1 MSEKIR
7 PAHRQRKAVL
17 YVRQSSLYQ
26 VNHNLE
32 SQRLQYAMQE
42 RLKKLGWQEVEIVDQ
57 DLGRSA
63 AVALRRS
70 GFQRMVADV
79 CLGKVGAV
87 AARELSRFARNSREW
102 QHLVEVCRIVDTLLI
117 DEETIYDARLSDDRL
132 LLGLKG
138 SLNEYELDLFRL
150 RSQTARKQKAMR
162 GELGMNMPVGYVNA
176 GDGRVEKDPDQ
187 RVQQAV
193 RSVFEKFLELGTA
206 RQVLMWFLDQG
217 LELPGWTWQDG
228 HRLIV
233 WRPPTYHVILRTLE
247 HPIYAGAYAWGKTR
261 TDSTLAGDQVRR
273 VHHRKPREEWLV
285 LQPNHHEGYIE
296 WHTHERIQTM
306 IQKNRQVCSGVVEPG
321 AAKRGPALLA
331 GLLRCRRCG
340 MKLMVRYTGG
350 GGSSGQVPR
359 YVCHRGYEGSAK
371 RRCIGF
377 GGTSADEMVVR
388 EVMRVIEPG
397 AVEAALLAA
406 REVMEHQDQAIK
418 ALELEAESARY
429 EADRAWRQYNAADPE
444 NRLVA
449 GELER
454 RWNNALAKV
463 QRLEG
468 RIERER
474 QSRAAPLPPT
484 LDGFQELAKNVARV
498 WDDPSTDVRLKK
510 RILRTLIEEVIA
522 DVDVQASEV
531 LLVMHWKGGAHTEL
545 RVPRRRSGQTR
556 RRVPV
561 DVVEAVRKLARLC
574 PDDHIAAWLTR
585 NGLQT
590 SGGNCW
596 TRQHV
601 TGLRHRH
608 NIPVH
613 QSQRQ
618 EVEGWMNL
626 TDAAGY
632 LGVDRVTLRVAVERG
647 QVKAARPL
655 PVGPWLLRRDDLNSP
670 QARAFAAR
678 VQQHRKLAPRRDV
691 PGQLTLD
698 LSGTS

>member
-1 MSEKIR
+1 MTMSEKISS
-7 PAHRQRKAVL
+7 AHLQRKAVL
-17 YVRQSSLYQ
+17 YVRQSSTYQ

-42 RLKKLGWQEVEIVDQ
+42 RLKKLGWHEVEVLDE

-63 AVALRRS
+63 AVAMQRS
-70 GFQRMVADV
+70 GFQRLVAEV
-79 CLGKVGAV
+79 CMGKVGAV
-87 AARELSRFARNSREW
+87 AAREVSRFARNSREW

-117 DEETIYDARLSDDRL
+117 DEETVYDARLSDDRL

-150 RSQTARKQKAMR
+150 RSQAARKQKAMR

-187 RVQQAV
+187 RVQQAI
-193 RSVFEKFLELGTA
+193 RMVFEKFLELGTA

-217 LELPGWTWQDG
+217 LPLPGWAWQDG
-228 HRLIV
+228 HWQIV
-233 WRPPTYHVILRTLE
+233 WRPPTYHVILRILQ

-273 VHHRKPREEWLV
+273 VNRRKPREEWLV
-285 LQPNHHEGYIE
+285 LHRDHHEGYIQ
-296 WHTHERIQTM
+296 WYTHERIQAM
-306 IQKNRQVCSGVVEPG
+306 IQKNRQVCRGAEPG
-321 AAKRGPALLA
+321 AAKRGSALLA
-331 GLLRCRRCG
+331 GLIRCRRCG

-350 GGSSGQVPR
+350 GTSQVPR
-359 YVCHRGYEGSAK
+359 YVCHRGYEGSGK

-377 GGTSADEMVVR
+377 GGTSADEMVSR
-388 EVMRVIEPG
+388 EVMRVVEP
-397 AVEAALLAA
+397 AAMDAAWLAA
-406 REVMEHQDQAIK
+406 RQVMEHQDQATK

-454 RWNNALAKV
+454 RWNIALAKV

-468 RIERER
+468 RIARER
-474 QSRAAPLPPT
+474 QSRSVPLPPT
-484 LDGFQELAKNVARV
+484 IDGFQDLARDLARV
-498 WDDPSTDVRLKK
+498 WGDAGTDMRLKK

-522 DVDVQASEV
+522 DVDAEASEV
-531 LLVMHWKGGAHTEL
+531 LLVVHWKGGAHTEL

-561 DVVEAVRKLARLC
+561 NIIEAVRNLARLC
-574 PDDHIAAWLTR
+574 SDDRIAAWLTR

-608 NIPVH
+608 DIPVYQSHH
-613 QSQRQ
+613 QDA
-618 EVEGWMNL
+618 EGWMNL
-626 TDAAGY
+626 TDAATF
-632 LGVDRVTLRVAVERG
+632 LGIDRVTLRVAVERG
-647 QVKAARPL
+647 QIKAVRPL
-655 PVGPWLLRRDDLNSP
+655 PVGPWLLRRDDLQSSH
-670 QARAFAAR
+670 ARKIVAR
-678 VQQHRKLAPRRDV
+678 VHQHRRSPRRDV
-691 PGQLTLD
+691 PGQLSLD
-698 LSGTS
+698 LPSTS